1 MTNHYEL
8 TKKEHKKEPILKCIY
23 CPMYCINGNWFKD
36 ERKESYQNI
45 KDSICPEHYKSFQS
59 DLEKDI
65 EKTLNQLYHK
75 K

>member
-23 CPMYCINGNWFKD
+23 CPTYFINGEWFKD
-36 ERKESYQNI
+36 ERKEPYENI
-45 KDSICPEHYKSFQS
+45 KDSVCPSHYVMYQS

-65 EKTLNQLYHK
+65 EKVFNQMHHK
-75 K
+75 R